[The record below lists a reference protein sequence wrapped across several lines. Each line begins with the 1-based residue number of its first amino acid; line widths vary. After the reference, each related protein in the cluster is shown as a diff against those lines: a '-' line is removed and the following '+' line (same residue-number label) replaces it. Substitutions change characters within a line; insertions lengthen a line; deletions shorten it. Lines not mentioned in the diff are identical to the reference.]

1 MAEVLAL
8 LERQDAVTEFLDL
21 PQRAATMAPWPTW
34 VSSELSSA
42 YQKVG
47 LNRPWLHQVTAME
60 HIHSG
65 APTVLATPTGSGKTL
80 CYLVPV
86 LQANLEAPKQHNTI
100 YLAPT
105 KALAQDQSE
114 KINEVL
120 TNLGSSIYFSAT
132 ACDGDTEL
140 NERKW
145 IQRNATF
152 LLTNPDFLHH
162 SLLPGHQAWGPFLS
176 RVSYLIVDEAHTYKG
191 LRGAHLALIIRRLR
205 RLIAFYRAKV
215 SGNAEL
221 TFVTASA
228 TQSNEKETAA
238 TLFGINPDTVQV
250 IREGTDAKGA
260 KRVVFWEPGM
270 IKPEQRRSPINEAA
284 LLLTHFLRAGVQT
297 LAFTK
302 SRRGAE
308 ELALKTQEDLPA
320 EAKSLVASYRGGYLK
335 SERRELERQLRS
347 GELLALASTNALESG
362 IDVPGLDVV
371 VIVGWPGSLAS
382 LWQQAGRAGR
392 GGEPSLVII
401 ILRPE
406 PLDAY
411 FAQHIE
417 DIFDVAHEVGASD
430 ISNHAVLAPHL
441 CAAAQ
446 EVPLQL
452 SDLPLFAA
460 DAQTPAVDA
469 SAEIFEVLQ
478 KLVAQGTL
486 VERPTGW
493 FWPFAERASSF
504 VDISGSNTTEI
515 TIVDQDSGQVLGTY
529 STSNAD
535 ASLHEGAIYI
545 HQGQRFVV
553 KQYNWSDGEAW
564 VCPTSEQVTT
574 WPLSE
579 RGVQILETTRVAAPQ
594 DCAGFSGAFQW
605 FFGNTEISSTVVG
618 YQKFAL
624 GDNSFLGLFDISLPA
639 RSLVSQSTWV
649 TFDPEFLFS
658 LGIEAKDF
666 PGTLHAFEH
675 ACIALL
681 PWLAQCDR
689 WDLGGLST
697 VLHPQT
703 LLPTVFVHDAFWGG
717 AGFARSGFNNW
728 GAWLRA
734 TLEAVSACACS
745 EGCLKCVYSP
755 KCGNGNDPIFKAGAI
770 KLLRALVSVLT

>member
-1 MAEVLAL
+1 MTL
-8 LERQDAVTEFLDL
+8 LDRQEAVTEFLDL
-21 PQRAATMAPWPTW
+21 PQRDADLAPWPTW
-34 VSSELSSA
+34 VSPELRSA
-42 YQKVG
+42 YEKLG
-47 LNRPWLHQVTAME
+47 LSRPWQHQATAMNY
-60 HIHSG
+60 IRSG

-105 KALAQDQSE
+105 KALAQDQNE

-120 TNLGSSIYFSAT
+120 TNLGESLYFNAAT
-132 ACDGDTEL
+132 CDGDTEL

-152 LLTNPDFLHH
+152 LLTNPEFLHH
-162 SLLPGHQAWGPFLS
+162 SLLPGHKSWGTFLS
-176 RVSYLIVDEAHTYKG
+176 RVSYIIVDEAHTYKG

-215 SGNAEL
+215 AHTAEL

-228 TQSNEKETAA
+228 TQSNEEEAAA
-238 TLFGINPDTVQV
+238 TLFGIKSGAVQV
-250 IREGTDAKGA
+250 VRESTDAKGP
-260 KRVVFWEPGM
+260 KRMVFWEPGKV
-270 IKPEQRRSPINEAA
+270 KPGQRRSPINEAA

-308 ELALKTQEDLPA
+308 ELALKTRENLPT

-335 SERRELERQLRS
+335 SERRELERRLRS
-347 GELLALASTNALESG
+347 GEVLALASTNALESG

-371 VIVGWPGSLAS
+371 VVVGWPGSLAS

-392 GGEPSLVII
+392 RGEPSLVIV

-417 DIFDVAHEVGASD
+417 DIFDVAHEVGTSD
-430 ISNHAVLAPHL
+430 ISNDAVLAPHL

-446 EVPLQL
+446 EVPLKL
-452 SDLPLFAA
+452 DDLPLFASDTQA
-460 DAQTPAVDA
+460 PAVDA
-469 SAEIFEVLQ
+469 SAEVFEVLQ
-478 KLVAQGTL
+478 KLVSQGTL
-486 VERPTGW
+486 VERQTGW

-515 TIVDQDSGQVLGTY
+515 IIVDQDSGQVLGTY

-553 KQYNWSDGEAW
+553 KQYNWRDGEAW
-564 VCPTSEQVTT
+564 VCPASEQVTT

-579 RGVQILETTRVAAPQ
+579 RGVQILKTTRVGAPQ
-594 DCAGFSGAFQW
+594 DCAGFPGAFQW
-605 FFGNTEISSTVVG
+605 FFGETEISSKVVG

-624 GDNSFLGLFDISLPA
+624 SDNGFLGLFDISLPA

-649 TFDPEFLFS
+649 TFDPEFLLG

-697 VLHPQT
+697 VSHPQT
-703 LLPTVFVHDAFWGG
+703 LLPTVFVHDAYWGG
-717 AGFARSGFNNW
+717 AGFARSGFKNW
-728 GAWLRA
+728 GAWLQA
-734 TLEAVSACACS
+734 TFETVSGCECS
-745 EGCLKCVYSP
+745 YGCLKCVYSP
-755 KCGNGNDPIFKAGAI
+755 KCGNGNDPIFKAGAL
-770 KLLRALVSVLT
+770 KLLQALVSVVT